1 MKTKDAAFLAGH
13 EREIYNMHM
22 AICRA
27 KRAVY
32 KQGEETRTIFSDP
45 IFFIFVYFQSS
56 FQSLFDNFTKMPRMY
71 REEQMRHIEM
81 RRMERNL
88 VVDEVEAME
97 QRQILV
103 FLSTF

>member
-45 IFFIFVYFQSS
+45 IFFIFVYF
-56 FQSLFDNFTKMPRMY
+56 
-71 REEQMRHIEM
+71 
-81 RRMERNL
+81 
-88 VVDEVEAME
+88 
-97 QRQILV
+97 
-103 FLSTF
+103 